1 MRVEDIRRGARVSRP
16 SLEHALFG
24 RVGYPPAEVPGPG
37 HQEVVRDLSDR
48 LRRAE
53 RKLAAIEAIGGID
66 AAALRA
72 ATSHTCLLCLPSGYE
87 LLERDEPP
95 PAGGDVVELRGSEF
109 RVERL
114 APSPL
119 PADPRR
125 CAILVNCG
133 TGH

>member
-16 SLEHALFG
+16 SLEQALFG
-24 RVGYPPAEVPGPG
+24 RFEQAPVEAPAPERV
-37 HQEVVRDLSDR
+37 ELVRDLSDR

-53 RKLAAIEAIGGID
+53 RKLRAIEAIAGID
-66 AAALRA
+66 AAALQA
-72 ATSHTCLLCLPSGYE
+72 ATTHTCLLCLPTGYE
-87 LLERDEPP
+87 LVERDEPP
-95 PAGGDVVELRGSEF
+95 PAGGEVIELQGNAF

-125 CAILVNCG
+125 CAILVSAAV
-133 TGH
+133 